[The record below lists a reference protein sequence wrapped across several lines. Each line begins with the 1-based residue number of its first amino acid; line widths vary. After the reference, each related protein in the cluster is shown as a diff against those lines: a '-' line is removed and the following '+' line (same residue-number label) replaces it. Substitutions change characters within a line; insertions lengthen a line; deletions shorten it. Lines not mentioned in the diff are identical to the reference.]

1 MAVQALGGIKYIFL
15 THQDDGELLPMGTIP
30 TYHTTMPHFL
40 RIQSLMAS
48 PARR

>member
-15 THQDDGELLPMGTIP
+15 THQDDGELLPVVAVP
-30 TYHTTMPHFL
+30 TYRTTMPHFL
-40 RIQSLMAS
+40 RFQSLMAI